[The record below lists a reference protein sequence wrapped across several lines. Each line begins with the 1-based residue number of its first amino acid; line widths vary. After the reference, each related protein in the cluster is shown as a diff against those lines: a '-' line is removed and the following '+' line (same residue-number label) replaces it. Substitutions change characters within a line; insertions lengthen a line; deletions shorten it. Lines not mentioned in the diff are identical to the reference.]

1 MDICIYLS
9 TYSYIYVCMHV
20 RNVKDCM
27 FIPASNI
34 SINPNTHC
42 RLQYYLQINV
52 YTGRPIFLVPIGM
65 FAYCIPTAC
74 SIFIVPCRLLNYGKK
89 SVQTRCLKICFN
101 LGVISEVVLTANTL
115 FCLIL
120 YREKFIKSP
129 CFLIFRQMRDQ
140 RSFNSRPVIC
150 NLGTVTFKGSVFF

>member
-1 MDICIYLS
+1 MLFIYISDYLWVDICIYLS

-74 SIFIVPCRLLNYGKK
+74 SIFIVPWRLLNYGKK
-89 SVQTRCLKICFN
+89 SVQTRCLKISVN

-129 CFLIFRQMRDQ
+129 CFYRNFDFAFFSDLRQMRDQ
-140 RSFNSRPVIC
+140 R
-150 NLGTVTFKGSVFF
+150 